1 MNWTLVF
8 WVWLCFDSRHPFR
21 YEAISHYGF
30 DCISLMTSN
39 VEHLLISLLAVFCH
53 LWRNVSSHPLP
64 IFSSAWLFVVKVHAF
79 FIYFGYYP
87 LFQCVTC
94 RYFSHSLGCLFIL
107 LMASFALQE
116 LIRLMYSHLF
126 IFTFGA
132 YAFGVKS
139 KKSLPRL
146 MSRSLLLSFSSR
158 CFMASGLTLK
168 SLIHFGLV
176 VLFYS
181 FVCDYPVFL
190 IPRIEMIV
198 KTVIYNS
205 LSGNS

>member
-1 MNWTLVF
+1 
-8 WVWLCFDSRHPFR
+8 
-21 YEAISHYGF
+21 
-30 DCISLMTSN
+30 
-39 VEHLLISLLAVFCH
+39 
-53 LWRNVSSHPLP
+53 
-64 IFSSAWLFVVKVHAF
+64 
-79 FIYFGYYP
+79 
-87 LFQCVTC
+87 
-94 RYFSHSLGCLFIL
+94 
-107 LMASFALQE
+107 
-116 LIRLMYSHLF
+116 MYSHLF

-132 YAFGVKS
+132 FAFGVKS

-205 LSGNS
+205 LSGNSQICFFYLFIFGCTWFQLWHVGLVAPQHVGSQFPDQGLNLHSLHWKADSQLLDHQGRPRSVSLESVSGV